1 MNNRARTAKV
11 MEEFGVRVIR
21 NFARTSEGN
30 PKPVLVAK
38 LCTTA

>member
-11 MEEFGVRVIR
+11 IEEFGVPVIR

-30 PKPVLVAK
+30 PKPV
-38 LCTTA
+38 